1 VPAARDFVSDVF
13 STAILRWQQKAG
25 IAWHYIAPDK
35 PMQNGFIE
43 SFSGRLRD
51 ELLNETLFSTL
62 DEARAL
68 LAAWRDD
75 YNRVRPHSALAN
87 RTPEEFH
94 DHHLAL
100 AVTNDQVQKF
110 SPGLTLWLDERD
122 GSSRCSTDA

>member
-1 VPAARDFVSDVF
+1 MDWCEENQVEIRYIQPGKPQQNAFV
-13 STAILRWQQKAG
+13 
-25 IAWHYIAPDK
+25 
-35 PMQNGFIE
+35 E
-43 SFSGRLRD
+43 SFNGRLRD

-62 DEARAL
+62 GEAREL

-100 AVTNDQVQKF
+100 AVTNDQVQKL
-110 SPGLTLWLDERD
+110 SPGLTL
-122 GSSRCSTDA
+122 